1 MPASAAKTLL
11 VPYPP
16 WGPCQNSAMA
26 DGAAI
31 PRTRTALADH
41 LAELGVS
48 ESSYHLY
55 GTHVDDAIVLD
66 ERPDGWVVFYSE
78 RGGESALKVHSTE
91 AEACA
96 DLLDRRT
103 RDDHVFFTLVAGPS
117 PTNEADAA
125 FDSWLAIRGATRYSL
140 LAGDWKSDDVPWVA
154 GAAWRRY
161 LVRTTA
167 IRLLNQAKESGPRT
181 S

>member
-1 MPASAAKTLL
+1 
-11 VPYPP
+11 
-16 WGPCQNSAMA
+16 MA

-41 LAELGVS
+41 LTELGVS
-48 ESSYHLY
+48 EASYHLY
-55 GTHVDDAIVLD
+55 GAHLDDAIVMD
-66 ERPDGWVVFYSE
+66 QRPEGWVVFYSE

-91 AEACA
+91 AEACT

-117 PTNEADAA
+117 PAGEADAA
-125 FDSWLAIRGATRYSL
+125 FDSWLARRGASRSSL
-140 LAGDWKSDDVPWVA
+140 IPGDWKSDDVPWVA
-154 GAAWRRY
+154 GPLRRRY
-161 LVRTTA
+161 FVRTTA
-167 IRLLNQAKESGPRT
+167 IRLLERAEESGPPT